1 MRQFSTIDY
10 LMVIS
15 YMIGIAA
22 LGSSFY
28 RRRSTARDYFLGGR
42 TFSWLPA
49 GISIV
54 AADMSAITLMGSTG
68 WAYKHN
74 LQLAWMLCGYVLT
87 APVAIFVFVPFFSRL
102 NLYTA
107 YEYLERRFGL
117 SVRLLASALFQLLRG
132 GHVAIAIY
140 GPALVINLLT
150 GIPVWKCILLMGAFA
165 TFYTTL
171 GGMKAVI
178 WTDVIQFCTVVTGLT
193 VISWTAIGHIPGGVT
208 TIYDVARETGKL
220 DALNL
225 STDPTELTSL
235 WACLIG
241 GCFLTL
247 APLATDQAVLQRM
260 FTTRSP
266 KDCRQSV
273 LLQAVINPQ
282 VGVLLY
288 LVGITLFVFYRL
300 NQGRLTGL
308 NDADAILPFFAV
320 HELPVGISGL
330 VIAAIFAASMTVMS
344 AGINAL
350 TTATTVDF
358 YQRLFRP
365 NLASEHYAIVGRVG
379 TLAWGVAVT
388 CLALFAHHLGD
399 LAIAYNRL
407 SSLVS
412 GPLLGVFLL
421 GMTTRRATSRGAL
434 LGATAGIAA
443 VTGVLLASR
452 WSFFYHGPVGLL
464 VTVAAGYVASLFM
477 APPAPQATNGLV
489 MSRKPMDARRV
500 HSRSSAGVTE

>member
-1 MRQFSTIDY
+1 MRQFSTLDY
-10 LMVIS
+10 LMVVL
-15 YMIGIAA
+15 YLIGIAA

-28 RRRSTARDYFLGGR
+28 RRRSTAREYFLGGR
-42 TFSWLPA
+42 SFSWLPA

-54 AADMSAITLMGSTG
+54 AADLSAITLMGSTG

-74 LQLAWMLCGYVLT
+74 LQLVWVVCGFVLM
-87 APVAIFVFVPFFSRL
+87 APVAIYVFVPFFSRL

-117 SVRLLASALFQLLRG
+117 EVRLLGSALFQILRG

-140 GPALVINLLT
+140 GPALVINLVT
-150 GIPVWKCILLMGAFA
+150 DIPVWKCILLMGVFT

-178 WTDVIQFCTVVTGLT
+178 WTDVIQFCTVITGLG
-193 VISWTAIGHIPGGVT
+193 VICWTALGHIPGGLTEV
-208 TIYDVARETGKL
+208 YEVARGAGKL
-220 DALNL
+220 DLLNL
-225 STDPTELTSL
+225 STDPSEMTSL

-241 GCFLTL
+241 GSFLTL

-300 NQGRLTGL
+300 NQGHLAGL
-308 NDADAILPFFAV
+308 KEADAILPFFAV

-330 VIAAIFAASMTVMS
+330 VIAAIFAASMAVMS

-365 NLASEHYAIVGRVG
+365 NLTSEHYAMVGRAG
-379 TLAWGVAVT
+379 TLAWGVVVT
-388 CLALFAHHLGD
+388 GLALFARHLGD

-434 LGATAGIAA
+434 VGAAAGIAA
-443 VTGVLLASR
+443 VTGVLLAFR
-452 WSFFYHGPVGLL
+452 WSFFYHGPTGLL
-464 VTVAAGYVASLFM
+464 VTVVVGYAASLFTVPS
-477 APPAPQATNGLV
+477 APEATSGLV
-489 MSRKPMDARRV
+489 MGQMPPDAVR
-500 HSRSSAGVTE
+500 ANP

>member
-1 MRQFSTIDY
+1 MRQFSTLDY
-10 LMVIS
+10 LMVVL
-15 YMIGIAA
+15 YLIGIAA

-28 RRRSTARDYFLGGR
+28 RRRSSARDYFLGGR
-42 TFSWLPA
+42 SFSWLPA

-68 WAYKHN
+68 WTYKHN
-74 LQLAWMLCGYVLT
+74 LQLAWMACGFVLM
-87 APVAIFVFVPFFSRL
+87 APVAILVFVPFFSRL
-102 NLYTA
+102 KLYTA

-117 SVRLLASALFQLLRG
+117 GVRLLASGLFQLLRG

-140 GPALVINLLT
+140 GPALVINLVT
-150 GIPVWKCILLMGAFA
+150 DIPVWKCILLMGAFT

-178 WTDVIQFCTVVTGLT
+178 WTDVIQFCTVMTGLG
-193 VISWTAIGHIPGGVT
+193 VICWAAIHHIPGGVST
-208 TIYDVARETGKL
+208 VYEVASGAGKL
-220 DALNL
+220 NMLNL
-225 STDPTELTSL
+225 STDPSEMTSL

-260 FTTRSP
+260 FTTRST

-273 LLQAVINPQ
+273 MLQAVINPQ
-282 VGVLLY
+282 VGILLY
-288 LVGITLFVFYRL
+288 LVGIVLFVFYQM
-300 NQGRLTGL
+300 NQGHLTGL
-308 NDADAILPFFAV
+308 NDTDAILPFFVV
-320 HELPVGISGL
+320 HELPSGVSGL
-330 VIAAIFAASMTVMS
+330 VIAAIFAASMAVMS

-365 NLASEHYAIVGRVG
+365 NRSSEHYALVGRMG
-379 TLAWGVAVT
+379 TLAWGMVVT
-388 CLALFAHHLGD
+388 GLALYARHLGD

-434 LGATAGIAA
+434 VGAAAGIAA
-443 VTGVLLASR
+443 VTGVLLTFR
-452 WSFFYHGPVGLL
+452 WSFFYHGPTGLL
-464 VTVAAGYVASLFM
+464 VTVVVGYLASLFT
-477 APPAPQATNGLV
+477 APPAREATSGLV
-489 MSRKPMDARRV
+489 MGEMPLAAAPVNS
-500 HSRSSAGVTE
+500 